1 MYANVNIPREEDFLF
16 LVTALWHWYQKY
28 SPPKLELYNDPDEME
43 VVEVP
48 QEEIEKRRK
57 EAERKRKEEEE
68 KKAQEEK
75 RAKSEDD
82 KKKADK
88 AEQAD
93 KQELSD
99 KSEIANTTWANLKES
114 AMQENYSENS

>member
-48 QEEIEKRRK
+48 QEEIEKRRGR
-57 EAERKRKEEEE
+57 EEGTRRKES
-68 KKAQEEK
+68 QV
-75 RAKSEDD
+75 
-82 KKKADK
+82 
-88 AEQAD
+88 
-93 KQELSD
+93 
-99 KSEIANTTWANLKES
+99 
-114 AMQENYSENS
+114 

>member
-48 QEEIEKRRK
+48 
-57 EAERKRKEEEE
+57 
-68 KKAQEEK
+68 
-75 RAKSEDD
+75 
-82 KKKADK
+82 
-88 AEQAD
+88 
-93 KQELSD
+93 
-99 KSEIANTTWANLKES
+99 
-114 AMQENYSENS
+114 